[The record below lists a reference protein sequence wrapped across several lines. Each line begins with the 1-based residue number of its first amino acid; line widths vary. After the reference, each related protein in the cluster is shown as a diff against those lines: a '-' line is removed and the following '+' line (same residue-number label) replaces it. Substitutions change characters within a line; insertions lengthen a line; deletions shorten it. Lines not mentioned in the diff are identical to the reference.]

1 MRVDMLA
8 ASQGDNRRRSNQ
20 GKGHRGAAGHL
31 QPMARSSGSAHLTGG
46 LHHSSRTKRQ
56 AMTIPADAMR
66 AGLIP
71 IVVGVTGHR
80 DLRPGDLPSLEVAVR
95 GLLERL
101 QRRFPS
107 TPVLIISSL
116 AEGADRLAARVAL
129 GMGAGLVAPL
139 PLPRAEYE
147 RDFPATVGE
156 FAELWDDERMIHR
169 FELPAIDVSAR
180 GSHTLPA
187 EGRQEMQYA
196 LAGAY
201 VARHSQVLIALWDGK
216 DSDSVG
222 GTAQVVGYR
231 RTGRFGFADAV
242 GEKLELAPEPF
253 ALPSTALDPHDTGP
267 VYHIITPRSGHPSPD
282 SPFSSRWLQPEH
294 AAVDSG
300 ESKDFPAPLAATL
313 AGIDAFNAD
322 ALRLATRAPRKVE
335 ESGRQLYDGPL
346 DEAPG
351 SLSALRWT
359 FGFADALATLYQ
371 RETYGV
377 MWSIYGLALLAV
389 VCFELYAHVF
399 PHDDPRVVFFLAGY
413 ISILGIADIVYLVSR
428 QRRSQNKFQDYRAL
442 AEGLRVQFFWRL
454 AGLDHSAADFYLSKP
469 RDELAWIREAIRSS
483 GARNGPAREG
493 DVRALAT
500 GWIDSQRDYFTRAT
514 RRERSRLTRYRSIA
528 GGVILAS
535 LVWAIPTV
543 ARTLRELP
551 HGDWPRLFQ
560 LPLLLV
566 GVVVV
571 WHLAFK
577 GSQIFRGGGA
587 GGARSIFLELRTF
600 LVSAVLGAAFF
611 YVVRIL
617 AQAAH
622 ARWSF
627 VSGDA
632 HTWTVVALTLITVAG
647 ALIHSL
653 TEKRA
658 FGQHARQYARM
669 AESFTRA
676 GDRMAALLHDGKLD
690 RARGLA
696 VELGKEAL
704 AEHGDWLMLHRER
717 PIKLP
722 VVPHSGP

>member
-1 MRVDMLA
+1 
-8 ASQGDNRRRSNQ
+8 
-20 GKGHRGAAGHL
+20 
-31 QPMARSSGSAHLTGG
+31 
-46 LHHSSRTKRQ
+46 
-56 AMTIPADAMR
+56 MTIPAKAMH

-80 DLRPGDLPSLEVAVR
+80 DLCPGDLPSLEAAVR

-101 QRRFPS
+101 QHHFPS
-107 TPVLIISSL
+107 TPLLVITPL

-129 GMGAGLVAPL
+129 GVGAGLVAAL

-147 RDFPATVGE
+147 RDFPTTVGE
-156 FAELWDDERMIHR
+156 FSELWDDEGMVHR
-169 FELPAIDVSAR
+169 FELPALDVPAR

-187 EGRQEMQYA
+187 EGKELQYA

-201 VARHSQVLIALWDGK
+201 VARHSQVLIALWDGE

-231 RTGRFGFADAV
+231 RTGRFGFANVV
-242 GEKLELAPEPF
+242 GDKLESAPEPF
-253 ALPSTALDPHDTGP
+253 ALLSTPLDPHDTGP
-267 VYHIITPRSGHPSPD
+267 VYHIITPRRGHPSPD
-282 SPFSSRWLQPEH
+282 NPFSSRWLPPEH

-300 ESKDFPAPLAATL
+300 DSKDFPAPLSATL
-313 AGIDAFNAD
+313 AKIDAFNAD
-322 ALRLATRAPRKVE
+322 ALRLATRALRKVE
-335 ESGRQLYDGPL
+335 ESERQLYGGPPH
-346 DEAPG
+346 EVPG
-351 SLSALRWT
+351 SLSALRRT
-359 FGFADALATLYQ
+359 FGLADALATHYQ

-377 MWSIYGLALLAV
+377 MWSVYGLALLAFL
-389 VCFELYAHVF
+389 CFELYGHVF
-399 PHDDPRVVFFLAGY
+399 AHDDPRGALFLAAY
-413 ISILGIADIVYLVSR
+413 IGILGVAAIVYLVSR
-428 QRRSQNKFQDYRAL
+428 QRQSQNKFQDYRAL

-454 AGLDHSAADFYLSKP
+454 AGLGHSAADFYLSKQ
-469 RDELAWIREAIRSS
+469 RDELTWIREAIRSS

-493 DVRALAT
+493 DLRALAS
-500 GWIDSQRDYFTRAT
+500 GWIGSQRDYFILAT

-535 LVWAIPTV
+535 LAWVVPTV
-543 ARTLRELP
+543 AHTLRELP
-551 HGDWPRLFQ
+551 HGRFDWPKLVQ
-560 LPLLLV
+560 LPLLV
-566 GVVVV
+566 AGVVLA

-587 GGARSIFLELRTF
+587 GRARSIFPELRTF
-600 LVSAVLGAAFF
+600 LVSTVLAGSFF
-611 YVVRIL
+611 YLVSML
-617 AQAAH
+617 AQWAH

-627 VSGDA
+627 VSSDA
-632 HTWTVVALTLITVAG
+632 QTWSVVALTLITVAG

-717 PIKLP
+717 PINLPKVKL
-722 VVPHSGP
+722 